1 MQTPHRLIQAIFFR
15 KQNFIIIVIIIIV
28 VIIIKPS
35 SFVHADRLKF
45 WEITMEITEMGF
57 LKFATIYGHIG
68 SSGMT
73 HINKTQITPANF
85 NS

>member
-1 MQTPHRLIQAIFFR
+1 MQTPHSLIQAIFFR

-28 VIIIKPS
+28 VIIIMPS

-73 HINKTQITPANF
+73 PINKAQMTPTNF

>member
-1 MQTPHRLIQAIFFR
+1 M
-15 KQNFIIIVIIIIV
+15 
-28 VIIIKPS
+28 PS

-73 HINKTQITPANF
+73 HINKAQMTPTILIRHVKTAITTPNI
-85 NS
+85 

>member
-1 MQTPHRLIQAIFFR
+1 M
-15 KQNFIIIVIIIIV
+15 
-28 VIIIKPS
+28 PS

-73 HINKTQITPANF
+73 HINKAQMTPTNF